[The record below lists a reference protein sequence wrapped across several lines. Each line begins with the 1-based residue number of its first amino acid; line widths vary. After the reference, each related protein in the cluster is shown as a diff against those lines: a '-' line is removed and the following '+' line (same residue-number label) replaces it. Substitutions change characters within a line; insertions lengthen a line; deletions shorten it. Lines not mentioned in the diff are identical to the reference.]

1 MLKPLFINTLA
12 VRPIFFG
19 IEFSNK
25 ILTLLKSIKMTNLIG
40 KKIIARI
47 DRAGVFHGTLAA
59 KDAEIT
65 TMTDVRRI
73 YYWKGALSVT
83 DMSVTG
89 VKAGSKITL
98 PAKRVEFE
106 TGRIVELI
114 ECTDEASKSIESIK
128 PWKA

>member
-1 MLKPLFINTLA
+1 
-12 VRPIFFG
+12 
-19 IEFSNK
+19 
-25 ILTLLKSIKMTNLIG
+25 MTYLIG

-59 KDAEIT
+59 KDAETT

-73 YYWKGALSVT
+73 YYWRGALSVT

-89 VKAGSKITL
+89 VKAGSKVTV

-106 TGRIVELI
+106 TAKVIELI
-114 ECTDEASKSIESIK
+114 ECTDKASKSIESIE

>member
-1 MLKPLFINTLA
+1 
-12 VRPIFFG
+12 
-19 IEFSNK
+19 
-25 ILTLLKSIKMTNLIG
+25 MTSLIG

-59 KDAEIT
+59 KDAETT

-73 YYWKGALSVT
+73 YYWRGALSVT

-89 VKAGSKITL
+89 VKAGSKVTV

-106 TGRIVELI
+106 TTKVVELI
-114 ECTDEASKSIESIK
+114 ECTDEASKSIESIE

>member
-1 MLKPLFINTLA
+1 
-12 VRPIFFG
+12 
-19 IEFSNK
+19 
-25 ILTLLKSIKMTNLIG
+25 MTNLIG

-47 DRAGVFHGTLAA
+47 DRAGVFHGTLYN
-59 KDAEIT
+59 KDGETT

-73 YYWKGALSVT
+73 YYWQGALSVT

-89 VKAGSKITL
+89 VTSGSKISL

-106 TGRIVELI
+106 TAKVIELI
-114 ECTDEASKSIESIK
+114 ECTDEASKSIEEIE

>member
-1 MLKPLFINTLA
+1 
-12 VRPIFFG
+12 
-19 IEFSNK
+19 
-25 ILTLLKSIKMTNLIG
+25 MTNLIG

-59 KDAEIT
+59 KDAETT

-73 YYWKGALSVT
+73 YYWKGPISVT

-106 TGRIVELI
+106 TGKVVELI
-114 ECTDEASKSIESIK
+114 ECTNEASRAIESIE
-128 PWKA
+128 PWRV

>member
-1 MLKPLFINTLA
+1 M
-12 VRPIFFG
+12 
-19 IEFSNK
+19 
-25 ILTLLKSIKMTNLIG
+25 IG

-59 KDAEIT
+59 KDAETT

-73 YYWKGALSVT
+73 YYWQGALSVT

-89 VKAGSKITL
+89 LNAGKVTV
-98 PAKRVEFE
+98 PAKCVEFE
-106 TGRIVELI
+106 TAKVLELL
-114 ECTDEASKSIESIK
+114 ECTDEANRSIEGIE

>member
-1 MLKPLFINTLA
+1 
-12 VRPIFFG
+12 
-19 IEFSNK
+19 
-25 ILTLLKSIKMTNLIG
+25 MTSLIG

-47 DRAGVFHGTLAA
+47 NRAGVFHGTLAA
-59 KDAEIT
+59 KDAETT

-73 YYWKGALSVT
+73 YYWQGPISVT

-89 VKAGSKITL
+89 VKAGSEVTL

-106 TGRIVELI
+106 TAKVIELI
-114 ECTDEASKSIESIK
+114 ECSAEASKSIESIE